1 VDHADAVWN
10 RAALDGGGPHPL
22 RGDLALTA
30 VLRLHSLAMS
40 SGLLDAV
47 EQLAGPELDAAES
60 GYTWLGHPDA
70 AQVIAFIR
78 DRVRAGALESDDR
91 AERLEHEAAQRY
103 ADVIPGDATLRRAFH
118 RRIAEEPSAFAD
130 TRE

>member
-1 VDHADAVWN
+1 VDHADTVWN

-40 SGLLDAV
+40 GGLLDAI
-47 EQLAGPELDAAES
+47 ERLTGPELDAAES

-70 AQVIAFIR
+70 AQVIAFAGSGPR
-78 DRVRAGALESDDR
+78 WRAR
-91 AERLEHEAAQRY
+91 KRR
-103 ADVIPGDATLRRAFH
+103 PRRA
-118 RRIAEEPSAFAD
+118 PGV
-130 TRE
+130 

>member
-1 VDHADAVWN
+1 
-10 RAALDGGGPHPL
+10 
-22 RGDLALTA
+22 

-40 SGLLDAV
+40 GGLLDAI
-47 EQLAGPELDAAES
+47 ERLTGPEVDAAES

-70 AQVIAFIR
+70 AQVIAYVR
-78 DRVRAGALESDDR
+78 DRVRAGALDR
-91 AERLEHEAAQRY
+91 ADRLEHEADHRY
-103 ADVIPGDATLRRAFH
+103 ADVIPSDATLNSAFR